1 MTATT
6 SRSAEPTP
14 PDFAPLQVLEVEIG
28 GKLPRLDGGL
38 GESGSRYGGALV
50 LVRLHGQ
57 PLGLVEVSLPPGGLE
72 PGPLAER
79 IEAALAEPIGAHLEQ
94 DGLPRLPLT
103 ADGLDGPERP
113 ACSIATE
120 DFLSRAPM
128 VSVVIPTRDRPERA
142 AEAVASVLQ
151 CDYPPDRFELILVD
165 NRPDP
170 GEDSA
175 GATAGSLADDR
186 VRVLHEPI
194 SGGANARNT
203 GLANARGEI
212 VAFTDD
218 DVVADRDWLMTIA
231 RGFDGEP
238 NVGAVSGLVMPLEM
252 ETPAQVWFEGY
263 ARFSGRFERHA
274 YDLGP
279 NRPLDDPL
287 FPFDIGVLGTGA
299 NMAFRTEALRAAGGL
314 DPAFNTKA
322 LPNGTDVEAL
332 LRVMLRGW
340 TVVHDPGAI
349 VQHAHQREYHQLE
362 RRVYGYG
369 LGLTAVLSKSIL
381 QNPKLIPELLRKL
394 PRGLA
399 LALSPSSAKNES
411 KQSDYPAELD
421 RLELRGML
429 RGPLAYARGRRE
441 AKRARQGAARR

>member
-1 MTATT
+1 VTGVTVKP
-6 SRSAEPTP
+6 SEPTP
-14 PDFAPLQVLEVEIG
+14 PDFVPLRVLEVEIG
-28 GKLPRLDGGL
+28 AKLPHLDDGI
-38 GESGSRYGGALV
+38 GESGARYGAALV
-50 LVRLHGQ
+50 LVRLHSQ
-57 PLGLVEVSLPPGGLE
+57 PLGLVEVLLPPGGLQ
-72 PGPLAER
+72 PQ
-79 IEAALAEPIGAHLEQ
+79 ALAEQIEASLATPIDTHLEQ
-94 DGLPRLPLT
+94 DSLARCPLT
-103 ADGLDGPERP
+103 ANGIEGPKRP
-113 ACSIATE
+113 ACSIATA
-120 DFLSRAPM
+120 DFLDRAPM
-128 VSVVIPTRDRPERA
+128 VSVVVPTRDRPERA
-142 AEAVASVLQ
+142 AEAVASVLN
-151 CDYPPDRFELILVD
+151 CDYPADRFELILVD

-170 GEDSA
+170 SA
-175 GATAGSLADDR
+175 EAAATSGSLADDR

-203 GLANARGEI
+203 GLANAKGEI

-231 RGFDGEP
+231 RGFDNQP

-263 ARFSGRFERHA
+263 ARFSDRFERLA
-274 YDLGP
+274 YDLGA

-314 DPAFNTKA
+314 DPSFNTKA

-369 LGLTAVLSKSIL
+369 LGLTAVLTKSIL
-381 QNPKLIPELLRKL
+381 HNPKLIPELLRKL
-394 PRGLA
+394 PRGVA
-399 LALSPSSAKNES
+399 FALSPSSTKNDS
-411 KQSDYPAELD
+411 KQNDYPAELD
-421 RLELRGML
+421 RLELRGMVK
-429 RGPLAYARGRRE
+429 GPLAYARGSRE
-441 AKRARQGAARR
+441 AKRARQSAAQ

>member
-1 MTATT
+1 M
-6 SRSAEPTP
+6 R
-14 PDFAPLQVLEVEIG
+14 VLEVEIG
-28 GKLPRLDGGL
+28 GELPRLDDGTGQ
-38 GESGSRYGGALV
+38 SGARYGAALV
-50 LVRLHGQ
+50 LVRLHGE
-57 PLGLVEVSLPPGGLE
+57 PLGLVEVPLPPGGLE
-72 PGPLAER
+72 PEPLAER
-79 IEAALAEPIGAHLEQ
+79 IEAALGGPIGAHLER
-94 DGLPRLPLT
+94 DGMPRERLT
-103 ADGLDGPERP
+103 AAGIDGAGQPP
-113 ACSIATE
+113 CSVATA
-120 DFLSRAPM
+120 DFLARAPM
-128 VSVVIPTRDRPERA
+128 VTVVIPTRDRPERA
-142 AEAVASVLQ
+142 AEAVASVLS
-151 CDYPPDRFELILVD
+151 CDYPADRFELILVD

-170 GEDSA
+170 SADSV
-175 GATAGSLADDR
+175 GATSSTLADDR

-203 GLANARGEI
+203 GLANAKGEI

-231 RGFDGEP
+231 RGFDGEA

-299 NMAFRTEALRAAGGL
+299 NMAFRTEALRQAGGL

-369 LGLTAVLSKSIL
+369 LGLTAVLSKSIIH
-381 QNPKLIPELLRKL
+381 NPRLIPELLRKL
-394 PRGLA
+394 PRGIA
-399 LALSPSSAKNES
+399 FALSPSSAKNDS

-429 RGPLAYARGRRE
+429 KGPLAYARGSRE
-441 AKRARQGAARR
+441 AKRARLDAARR